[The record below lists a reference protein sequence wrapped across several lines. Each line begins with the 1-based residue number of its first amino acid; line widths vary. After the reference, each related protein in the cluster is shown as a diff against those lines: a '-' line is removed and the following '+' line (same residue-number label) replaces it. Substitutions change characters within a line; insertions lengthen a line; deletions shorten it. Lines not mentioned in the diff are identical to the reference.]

1 MLRSIAFISVLAL
14 LLPGSALAITP
25 KEKMETCK
33 FGADDQKLKAGK
45 RTAFIKRCM
54 AEEKEDA
61 TPKPVAA
68 PKPPKP
74 SSPPKQD
81 GAQKSSTGEDGP
93 RFPNV
98 KE

>member
-1 MLRSIAFISVLAL
+1 MLRIIGFIGALAV
-14 LLPGSALAITP
+14 LLPAPALAITA

-33 FGADDQKLKAGK
+33 FGADDQKLKAAK

-54 AEEKEDA
+54 AEEKQD
-61 TPKPVAA
+61 AA
-68 PKPPKP
+68 PKPVSAPKP
-74 SSPPKQD
+74 SAAPKPGTPPK
-81 GAQKSSTGEDGP
+81 SSADDEGP